1 VGEMIINKTP
11 TWKQIQDLTI
21 AGLIITKE
29 RQLTKVNL
37 GTKEN
42 VQ

>member
-1 VGEMIINKTP
+1 M
-11 TWKQIQDLTI
+11 KQKRIQDLTI
-21 AGLIITKE
+21 ASWTTIKE
-29 RQLTKVNL
+29 EQLTKVNL